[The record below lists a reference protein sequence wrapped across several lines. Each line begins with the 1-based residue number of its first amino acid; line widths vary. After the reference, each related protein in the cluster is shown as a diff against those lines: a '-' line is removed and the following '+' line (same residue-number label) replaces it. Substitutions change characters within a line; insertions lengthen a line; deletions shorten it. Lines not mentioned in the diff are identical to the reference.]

1 MPPINWLSVII
12 AALIPMILG
21 FVWYHEKV
29 FGTAWMNSLGFT
41 KEDAKK
47 ANMGMMLGVSLVM
60 SFLLA
65 WYLLF
70 NVDGLGQ
77 EGQYDSFKHGAFHGV
92 LLGLLVATPVMITN
106 GLFEM
111 KKWKTM
117 LINVGYWIVCM
128 ALMGGVLDM
137 MNHFPE
143 NLVIE

>member
-1 MPPINWLSVII
+1 MPPINWLSILI
-12 AALIPMILG
+12 AALIPMLVG
-21 FVWYHEKV
+21 FVWYNEKV
-29 FGTAWMNSLGFT
+29 FGTAWMNSIGLT

-47 ANMGMMLGVSLVM
+47 ANMPIMFGVSLVM
-60 SFLLA
+60 SFLLS

-70 NVDGLGQ
+70 NVDGFGQ
-77 EGQYDSFKHGAFHGV
+77 EGQYDTFKHGAFHGF

-117 LINVGYWIVCM
+117 IINVGYWLTTM
-128 ALMGGVLDM
+128 TLMGGVLDM

-143 NLVIE
+143 NLTI